1 MAKARTLLICL
12 LLSLGTSAAL
22 ADGLF
27 GAPTQTDF
35 LSVDEAFKLNVNS
48 HAADEINLFWG
59 IADGYYLYKKRLSV
73 KSDNAELGELELPQG
88 KLEYDEFFG
97 DVEIYENS
105 LDLTLPVVAAEG
117 NVTLTVGYQGCAH
130 AGLCYPPTT
139 KTFTFNLPERSA
151 SSDSPAPQQTEI
163 ADPQTPEQDR
173 FARQLAEQKL
183 GSVLGIFLLA
193 GLLLAFTP
201 CVFPMIP
208 ILSSIIAGQGEHM
221 TAGRGFRLSLVYVLA
236 MALTYTL
243 AGVLVGL
250 TGANLQIWFQNPWVI
265 SAFAV
270 VFVALSFSMFGFYD
284 LQMPNA
290 IQSRLTAISG
300 KQQQGSYLGTA
311 IMGLLSALIVG
322 PCVTAPLIGALIYI
336 AETGDPVVGGLALFA
351 LSMGMG
357 APLLLIGTSAGKYL
371 PKAGTWME
379 PIKAVFGV
387 SLLALAIWF
396 LERILALPI
405 ILALAGILLIGS
417 AMFMGLFSAQQKA
430 GAWLHLRQTLAWLML
445 VYGTLLIIGASA
457 GGTSFT
463 SPLQFLQSGS
473 GAHSAKQTHLEFQ
486 PIQGPAGLHQALAAA
501 SAESKPVML
510 DFYADWCIA
519 CKELEAFTF
528 TDQQV
533 QTALQNFV
541 LIQSDVTAHNQHD
554 QALLE
559 SLGLFGPP
567 AVLFFDR
574 NGQENKN
581 FRLVGFVEAEQFHAH
596 VERFKQT
603 GLN

>member
-1 MAKARTLLICL
+1 MATARTLLISL
-12 LLSLGTSAAL
+12 LLSLCSYTAL
-22 ADGLF
+22 ADSLF
-27 GAPTQTDF
+27 GTSSQTDF
-35 LSVDEAFKLNVNS
+35 LSVDEAFKLSINNHS
-48 HAADEINLFWG
+48 ADEINLFWG
-59 IADGYYLYKKRLSV
+59 IAEGYYLYKKRLSV
-73 KSDNAELGELELPQG
+73 SSDNAELGELELPPG
-88 KLEYDEFFG
+88 KLEHDEFFG

-105 LDLTLPVVAAEG
+105 LDLILPVVSSG
-117 NVTLTVGYQGCAH
+117 RNVTLTVGYQGCAH

-139 KTFTFNLPERSA
+139 KTFSVNLPERPANAVSPA
-151 SSDSPAPQQTEI
+151 SPQAEISDS
-163 ADPQTPEQDR
+163 QTPEQDR

-183 GSVLGIFLLA
+183 GGVIGIFLLA

-208 ILSSIIAGQGEHM
+208 ILSSIIAGQGEQM
-221 TAGRGFRLSLVYVLA
+221 SAGRGFRLSLVYVLA

-243 AGVLVGL
+243 AGILVGL

-265 SAFAV
+265 SAFALL
-270 VFVALSFSMFGFYD
+270 FVALSFSMFGFYD

-300 KQQQGSYLGTA
+300 QQERGSYLGTA

-336 AETGDPVVGGLALFA
+336 AESGDPVVGGLALFA

-371 PKAGTWME
+371 PRAGTWME

-387 SLLALAIWF
+387 LLLALAIWF
-396 LERILALPI
+396 LERILAMPI

-417 AMFMGLFSAQQKA
+417 AMFMGLFSAQQKV
-430 GAWLHLRQTLAWLML
+430 GAMLHLRQTLAWLML
-445 VYGTLLIIGASA
+445 VYGTMLIIGASA
-457 GGTSFT
+457 GGSSFT
-463 SPLQFLQSGS
+463 NPLHSLSSGS
-473 GAHSAKQTHLEFQ
+473 GAPGAQKTHLEFQ
-486 PIQGPAGLHQALAAA
+486 QIQGMAGLQQALAAA

-528 TDQQV
+528 TDTQV
-533 QTALQNFV
+533 QSALQNFV
-541 LIQSDVTAHNQHD
+541 LIQSDVTANNQQD

-567 AVLFFDR
+567 AILFFDS

-581 FRLVGFVEAEQFHAH
+581 FRLVGFIEATKFHAH
-596 VERFKQT
+596 VERFKPTSQH
-603 GLN
+603 